1 MNRSPVAASGDE
13 RLRVLTSV
21 CAGLSDIEVL
31 EYALDQAVAD
41 LHALGGMIHWAGPV
55 GSREPR
61 LVSASGLPP
70 AVQEAWGGT
79 RDVIVRVL
87 RDGTPVCRPVSRS
100 DLDGARPV
108 TVAAVPLRGPGPPFG
123 VLSVLCDGAAEPT
136 GDQLEFLRS
145 LASWLAKR
153 LARTGADSG
162 TKGPW
167 WPEHSADS
175 GLRKALKAVKI
186 GSWDWNIRTGELYWD
201 EPALIM
207 LGIDPA
213 TGPHHI
219 DTWSNIVHPKDLPR
233 VMAATEE
240 AIRTR
245 AIYEVE
251 YRACRPD
258 GTTGWMHARGR
269 LVLDEQGEPVRMVG
283 TVWDTTESRV
293 ARESAG
299 RALRDMSDAFLAVD
313 RDWRIMFV
321 NLVAERLLGAGDLNG
336 RVLWELTS
344 AHTPE
349 LQAMCRQ
356 AAAERVPASFD
367 MRWPTDNRWYHVR
380 LVPVPDGLTL
390 YLADVTDKR
399 IQDEQREAAE
409 QASAERAARIQELTR
424 TLGDA
429 VTLRDV
435 MQVIAEQ
442 VLPPFGAA
450 GLAVLTREGDHLH
463 LVESIGAPTDLLGE
477 FQNRAALVPS
487 AYADVLRSHVPI
499 FITSTAERRPPG
511 AVGADR
517 TAGSRMDSWAI
528 LPLRVPDQPMGY
540 CVISFDRPHQFT
552 SEERTL
558 LTALSGLIAQALARA
573 RMYDLEHTRA
583 QELQRHLLP
592 RALPSLPGLTA
603 AARYLPGGTV
613 AVGGDWYD
621 IIPLSADRV
630 ALVIGDVM
638 GHGLTE
644 AVTMGR
650 LRTAV
655 RTLADLELPPGEL
668 LAHLNDLVSDLGDDF
683 YVTCLYAVYDPTS
696 GECSLVSAGHPPPA
710 LVHPDGTV
718 RVLDVTPDPPLGA
731 AAPPL
736 STHELR
742 VPEDSLLV
750 FYTDGLIESSTRDI
764 ESGLAELTR
773 LLTGLRG
780 GLSDSDLD
788 RLCESVIEA
797 MLPTRRQI
805 PDDAA
810 LLIARTHRLPA
821 EDVVSWALPDNPIAA
836 GEAREHVRDQL
847 ARWHLDDLVMTTELV
862 ASELVGNVIRHA
874 KGPLRLRL
882 LRSRTLIC
890 EVADGSQTTPRI
902 RRASETDEGG
912 RGLQLVAALSQRWGT
927 RFTADGKC
935 IWAEQALPAPDA
947 T

>member
-1 MNRSPVAASGDE
+1 MNRSSVTASGED
-13 RLRVLTSV
+13 RLSVLTSV

-61 LVSASGLPP
+61 LVAASGLPP
-70 AVQEAWGGT
+70 AAQEAWDGT
-79 RDVIVRVL
+79 RDMIVRVL
-87 RDGTPVCRPVSRS
+87 RDGTPACLPVSRS
-100 DLDGARPV
+100 GLERPA
-108 TVAAVPLRGPGPPFG
+108 TAAAVPLRGPGPPFG

-136 GDQLEFLRS
+136 DGQREFLRS
-145 LASWLAKR
+145 LAGWLARR

-162 TKGPW
+162 PKGSW
-167 WPEHSADS
+167 WPERSTDS

-201 EPALIM
+201 EPALTM

-213 TGPHHI
+213 TRPHHI

-269 LVLDEQGEPVRMVG
+269 LVLDERGEPVRMVG

-313 RDWRIMFV
+313 RDGRIMFV
-321 NLVAERLLGAGDLNG
+321 NLVAERLLGSSDLNG
-336 RVLWELTS
+336 RVLWEL
-344 AHTPE
+344 APARLPE
-349 LQAMCRQ
+349 LKAMCRQ
-356 AAAERVPASFD
+356 VVAERVPASFD
-367 MRWPTDNRWYHVR
+367 MRWPADERWYHVR

-399 IQDEQREAAE
+399 IHDEQREAAE
-409 QASAERAARIQELTR
+409 QAAAERSARIQELTR
-424 TLGDA
+424 TLSDA

-435 MQVIAEQ
+435 MRVIAEQ
-442 VLPPFGAA
+442 VLPPFGAT

-463 LVESIGAPTDLLGE
+463 LVESIGSPTDLLGE
-477 FQNRAALVPS
+477 FQNGAAPVPS
-487 AYADVLRSHVPI
+487 VYADVLRSHVPI
-499 FITSTAERRPPG
+499 FITSTAEQRPPG
-511 AVGADR
+511 AGGP
-517 TAGSRMDSWAI
+517 AGSRMDSWAI
-528 LPLRVPDQPMGY
+528 LPLRVPDQPLGY

-603 AARYLPGGTV
+603 AARYLPGGTA

-668 LAHLNDLVSDLGDDF
+668 LAHLNDLVSDLGDDS

-696 GECSLVSAGHPPPA
+696 GECVLASAGHPPPA
-710 LVHPDGTV
+710 LVRPDGAV
-718 RVLDVTPDPPLGA
+718 HVLDVTPDPPLGA

-773 LLTGLRG
+773 LLTGLRR
-780 GLSDSDLD
+780 GLSESDLD

-797 MLPTRRQI
+797 MLPTRKQL

-810 LLIARTHRLPA
+810 LLIARAHRLPA

-836 GEAREHVRDQL
+836 REAREHVRDQL
-847 ARWHLDDLVMTTELV
+847 AAWHLDDLVTTTELV

-902 RRASETDEGG
+902 RRAAETDEGG

-935 IWAEQALPAPDA
+935 IWAEQALPAPGA
-947 T
+947 A